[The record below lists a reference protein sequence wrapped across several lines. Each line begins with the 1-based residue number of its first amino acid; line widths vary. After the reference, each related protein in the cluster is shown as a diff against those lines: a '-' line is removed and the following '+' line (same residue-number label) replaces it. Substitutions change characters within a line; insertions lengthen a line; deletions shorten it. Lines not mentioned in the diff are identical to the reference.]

1 MENRK
6 NKKSQ
11 SNKQPIEKKN
21 IKDIS
26 PETKKRVAMI
36 TANTVLLS
44 VIYFGSMA
52 LPQPMLSMIV
62 TIGYWSAFA
71 SLLIA
76 YVIYNRGFSRKNVTE
91 DMLPDSWNKEK
102 KQKYIEDGK
111 KRYDDSK
118 WMLTVIIPIMI
129 PIALDAISLFTWPM
143 IQNLLGLK

>member
-1 MENRK
+1 MANKK
-6 NKKSQ
+6 NKKTQ
-11 SNKQPIEKKN
+11 YNKPPIEKKN

-26 PETKKRVAMI
+26 PEAKRRAVMI

-52 LPQPMLSMIV
+52 LPQLMLSMIV
-62 TIGYWSAFA
+62 TIGYCSAFA

-76 YVIYNRGFSRKNVTE
+76 YVIYNRGFTRKNVTE

-102 KQKYIEDGK
+102 KQQYIEDGK

-129 PIALDAISLFTWPM
+129 PIALELISLCTWPM

>member
-26 PETKKRVAMI
+26 PEAKRRAVMI

-44 VIYFGSMA
+44 VIYFGSLA
-52 LPQPMLSMIV
+52 IPQPMLSMIV
-62 TIGYWSAFA
+62 TIGYCSAFA

-129 PIALDAISLFTWPM
+129 PIALEMISLCTWPM